1 MDAAVAFTDEKTG
14 VFEHA
19 HVLRDR
25 RQGHLERF
33 GELADRAFAAGE
45 LRQHRAARGIGQ
57 RGECRVE
64 GWIVN
69 QRVNYYVWTGCLST
83 WSRPATLRNWSAD
96 CEYAK
101 P

>member
-1 MDAAVAFTDEKTG
+1 MDAAVALPDEKTG

-25 RQGHLERF
+25 RQRHLERL

-57 RGECRVE
+57 RGEGRVE
-64 GWIVN
+64 RVIVN
-69 QRVNYYVWTGCLST
+69 QQVNY
-83 WSRPATLRNWSAD
+83 
-96 CEYAK
+96 
-101 P
+101 